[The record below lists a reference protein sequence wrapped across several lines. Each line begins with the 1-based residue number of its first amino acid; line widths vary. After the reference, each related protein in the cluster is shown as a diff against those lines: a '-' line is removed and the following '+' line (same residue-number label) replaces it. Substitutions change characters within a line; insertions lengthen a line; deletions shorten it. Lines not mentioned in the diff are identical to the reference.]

1 MENKEEQKD
10 IEKNNNLEKKKEKFK
25 EFKKRAQKEKGAIMD
40 LMFFYP
46 LSVRIAYFLNKTNPK
61 INPNSITNLRLYFI
75 SPLIL
80 LFLFLAPFTGNKLF
94 YLLSVILFYFF
105 HLSDCVDGELARGS
119 GKTSKRGV
127 FLDNI
132 SDRYATII
140 FIVSAFSIGLFIKEN
155 ILIYGSIIL
164 FSIKSFHSTVII
176 MFYKYMES
184 LRDEKNKSVL
194 GGGEGMKKTGAKK
207 IIDSLTKA
215 LKPILP
221 KKCNTVFSSTIER
234 YTLTIMIPLLL
245 VYFNLYL
252 ITTILETFLLLF
264 FSVFY
269 IIRIKGLIKKVK

>member
-1 MENKEEQKD
+1 MEQKN
-10 IEKNNNLEKKKEKFK
+10 IEKRDNPEDKKETFQ
-25 EFKKRAQKEKGAIMD
+25 EFKKRAQKEKGAIMN

-46 LSVRIAYFLNKTNPK
+46 LSVRIAYFLNKTNPN
-61 INPNSITNLRLYFI
+61 INPNSITKLRLYFI

-80 LFLFLAPFTGNKLF
+80 LFLFLAPFTGNKIF
-94 YLLSVILFYFF
+94 YLLSIVLFYFF

-119 GKTSKRGV
+119 GKTSKKGV

-155 ILIYGSIIL
+155 ALIYGSVVL

-221 KKCNTVFSSTIER
+221 KKCHTVFSSTIER
-234 YTLTIMIPLLL
+234 YTLTIIIPLLL
-245 VYFNLYL
+245 VY
-252 ITTILETFLLLF
+252 LEINFIAFALELFLLLF
-264 FSVFY
+264 FIVFY
-269 IIRIKGLIKKVK
+269 TIRIKSLIKKVK